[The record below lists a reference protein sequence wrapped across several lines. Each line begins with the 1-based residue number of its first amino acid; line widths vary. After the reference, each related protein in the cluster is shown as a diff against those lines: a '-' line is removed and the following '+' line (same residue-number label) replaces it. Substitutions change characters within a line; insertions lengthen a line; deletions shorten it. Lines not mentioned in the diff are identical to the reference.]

1 MNPLKLL
8 KIFGTNRIGRTDL
21 GVLKVAFMVAALD
34 GEVTEAEY
42 ETFGRLAKK
51 CRGYTPKA
59 ADQALREALRSA
71 GYLMILS
78 KRAKDAELVKAFVS
92 EAQEALPCGFAGFS
106 LDEVRRAVVLWI
118 AMGMSDGDYSPRERK
133 SIEAIRRLFA
143 EFRVTKVRE
152 DEERWRALANDEFS
166 GRGAFD
172 PSPCACVEPVGRDFV
187 RDVESL
193 MARFGDSADAAKAL
207 KDLIADA
214 GPAPD
219 MV

>member
-8 KIFGTNRIGRTDL
+8 KIFGSNRIGRTDL

-34 GEVTEAEY
+34 GEVTESEY

-51 CRGYTPKA
+51 CRGYSPEA
-59 ADQALREALRSA
+59 AETALKEALRSA

-78 KRAKDAELVKAFVS
+78 KRAKDAELVKAFVT
-92 EAQEALPCGFAGFS
+92 EAQEALPYGFAGFS
-106 LDEVRRAVVLWI
+106 IDEVRRAIVLWI

-133 SIEAIRRLFA
+133 SIEALRKLFA
-143 EFRVTKVRE
+143 EFRVTKSRV
-152 DEERWRALANDEFS
+152 DEERWRSLASDGFS
-166 GRGAFD
+166 GGGVFD
-172 PSPCACVEPVGRDFV
+172 PASCVCLEPVGRDFV

-193 MARFGDSADAAKAL
+193 MSRLGDSTDAAKAL

-214 GPAPD
+214 
-219 MV
+219 